1 MYMKTLGKAFCL
13 AFVFAVL
20 LSFTCFTVGCEE
32 IPSQVLR
39 LHVLAN
45 SDSQKDQSL
54 KLQVRDRILQ
64 ESDGM
69 LDDVEN
75 RQEAIEAVQ
84 KNLLRLK
91 QAAQDEVKKQGFNYP
106 VEVRIAK
113 TYFTTRTYGDV
124 TLPAGEY
131 DALEVTIGSGKGHN
145 WWCVIFPQLCLPAA
159 EDKKQLEDVLNPT
172 QLRIVRGAGG
182 YQVKF
187 KTVEYYE
194 QLKHWLECST

>member
-1 MYMKTLGKAFCL
+1 MKKFGKALCM
-13 AFVFAVL
+13 AFVIAIL
-20 LSFTCFTVGCEE
+20 LNFTVFTAGCEK

-45 SDSQKDQSL
+45 SNSQEDQSL
-54 KLQVRDRILQ
+54 KLKVRDRILE
-64 ESDGM
+64 ESAGM
-69 LDDVEN
+69 LDDVKN
-75 RQEAIEAVQ
+75 RSEAETAVRKKMDQ
-84 KNLLRLK
+84 L
-91 QAAQDEVKKQGFNYP
+91 QSAAQDEVKKQGYDYP
-106 VEVRIAK
+106 VAIRLAK
-113 TYFTTRTYGDV
+113 TYFTTRTYGKI

-159 EDKKQLEDVLNPT
+159 QDKEQLQDVLNPNE
-172 QLRIVRGAGG
+172 LKIVRNGEG

-194 QLKHWLECST
+194 QLKQWLEEHR

>member
-1 MYMKTLGKAFCL
+1 MKTFGKALCL
-13 AFVFAVL
+13 AFVFAIL
-20 LSFTCFTVGCEE
+20 LNFTGFTAGCEE

-45 SDSQKDQSL
+45 SDTREDQSL
-54 KLQVRDRILQ
+54 KLKVRDRILE
-64 ESDGM
+64 ESRGM
-69 LDDVEN
+69 LDDVKN
-75 RQEAIEAVQ
+75 REEAEKSVRQRLDQLQ
-84 KNLLRLK
+84 K
-91 QAAQDEVKKQGFNYP
+91 AAQDEIKRQGYEYP
-106 VEVRIAK
+106 VTARLAK
-113 TYFTTRTYGDV
+113 TYFTTRTYGEV

-159 EDKKQLEDVLNPT
+159 QDKKQLEDVLNPNE
-172 QLRIVRGAGG
+172 LKIVRDGGG

-194 QLKHWLECST
+194 QVKQWLSQR

>member
-1 MYMKTLGKAFCL
+1 MKTFGKALFL
-13 AFVFAVL
+13 ALVFTIL
-20 LSFTCFTVGCEE
+20 LNFTGFTAGCEK

-45 SDSQKDQSL
+45 SDSQEDQSL
-54 KLQVRDRILQ
+54 KLKVRDRILE
-64 ESDGM
+64 ESRGM
-69 LDDVEN
+69 LDNVQN
-75 RQEAIEAVQ
+75 REQAEQAVRQ
-84 KNLLRLK
+84 RLS
-91 QAAQDEVKKQGFNYP
+91 QLQGAAQDEVNRHGYDYP
-106 VEVRIAK
+106 VKARLAK

-159 EDKKQLEDVLNPT
+159 QDKKELKDVLN
-172 QLRIVRGAGG
+172 QNELKIVRDGGG

-194 QLKHWLECST
+194 KLKEWLNQR

>member
-1 MYMKTLGKAFCL
+1 MKTFGKALCL

-20 LSFTCFTVGCEE
+20 LNFTGFTAGCEE

-45 SDSQKDQSL
+45 SDSQQDQSL
-54 KLQVRDRILQ
+54 KLKVRDRILE
-64 ESDGM
+64 ESRGM
-69 LDDVEN
+69 LDNVKDREEAEKAV
-75 RQEAIEAVQ
+75 RQ
-84 KNLLRLK
+84 RLD
-91 QAAQDEVKKQGFNYP
+91 QLQEAAQDEVKRQGYGYP
-106 VEVRIAK
+106 VTVRLAK

-131 DALEVTIGSGKGHN
+131 DALEVTIGSGEGHN

-159 EDKKQLEDVLNPT
+159 QDKKQLEDVLNPNE
-172 QLRIVRGAGG
+172 LKIVRDGGG

-194 QLKHWLECST
+194 QLKQWLGQR

>member
-1 MYMKTLGKAFCL
+1 MKTFGKALCL
-13 AFVFAVL
+13 AFVLAVL
-20 LSFTCFTVGCEE
+20 FNFTCFTAECEK

-45 SDSQKDQSL
+45 SDSQEDQSL
-54 KLQVRDRILQ
+54 KLKVRDRILQ

-69 LDDVEN
+69 LDGVGN

-84 KNLLRLK
+84 KNLLRLQ
-91 QAAQDEVKKQGFNYP
+91 QAAQDEVKKQGYHYP
-106 VEVRIAK
+106 VKAEITK

-159 EDKKQLEDVLNPT
+159 EDKKQLKDILSPNE
-172 QLRIVRGAGG
+172 LRIVRNANG

-187 KTVEYYE
+187 KTLEYYE
-194 QLKHWLECST
+194 QLKHWLKYR